1 MNILYI
7 SYFYPPLGGPA
18 SLRNLKSVKYLT
30 ERGAKIT
37 LLTVGQIQYSYEDE
51 SLVQSSLAERIIR
64 VPSWDP
70 MSLLCRFSRGEG
82 TSSEAIYKKSP
93 ERLKLFVRRLF
104 MIDDKE
110 LWLPNL
116 FMRAYRELKSEDYD
130 MIYVSCGPF
139 SSALVAWI
147 LGRIFGKKLVIDY
160 RDYWT
165 LLSDYDL
172 FGSVLKR
179 RLNRALERK
188 ILRSADF
195 VVSATSGILDELI
208 SEFDPALPSRS
219 YVLYNG
225 HDEEDYSG
233 LPFASPDEQYFT
245 LSYFGALYARRS
257 LKYLYQAVAKL
268 EEENVSQKPIRI
280 RLYGSFNHD
289 AMREVEESGIADKIE
304 IIPPMSHSEAL
315 FEMQKSDALILIIN
329 SSSPR
334 GTLTSKV
341 FEYLRLGVPILALVP
356 KNNEAAELLVEC
368 GAKYIAAMESMS
380 SIEACL
386 KEMIGENPGRQEP
399 SAQLAKYERRRQ
411 VGELFERLD
420 ELVSS

>member
-1 MNILYI
+1 M
-7 SYFYPPLGGPA
+7 GTM
-18 SLRNLKSVKYLT
+18 K
-30 ERGAKIT
+30 KIT
-37 LLTVGQIQYSYEDE
+37 VTYLVGM
-51 SLVQSSLAERIIR
+51 SSI
-64 VPSWDP
+64 
-70 MSLLCRFSRGEG
+70 
-82 TSSEAIYKKSP
+82 
-93 ERLKLFVRRLF
+93 
-104 MIDDKE
+104 
-110 LWLPNL
+110 
-116 FMRAYRELKSEDYD
+116 
-130 MIYVSCGPF
+130 
-139 SSALVAWI
+139 
-147 LGRIFGKKLVIDY
+147 
-160 RDYWT
+160 
-165 LLSDYDL
+165 
-172 FGSVLKR
+172 
-179 RLNRALERK
+179 
-188 ILRSADF
+188 
-195 VVSATSGILDELI
+195 
-208 SEFDPALPSRS
+208 SRS
-219 YVLYNG
+219 ISDLR
-225 HDEEDYSG
+225 
-233 LPFASPDEQYFT
+233 
-245 LSYFGALYARRS
+245 LYARRS
-257 LKYLYQAVAKL
+257 LTYLYQAVAKL
-268 EEENVSQKPIRI
+268 EECVSKPIRI